1 MAMEEERCKEQ
12 FEQTKQ
18 WENMM
23 AQNLVQRAQD
33 LGRETAREMRHNRL
47 AGLQEGED
55 LDTFILKFEDAL
67 EGMKEPV
74 GEWVQHLASCL
85 NGAPASILAKHQYGN
100 QELGHSP
107 WKICSTH

>member
-12 FEQTKQ
+12 VEQTKQ

-33 LGRETAREMRHNRL
+33 LGRETAREMRRNRL
-47 AGLQEGED
+47 AGLPKYKEGED

-74 GEWVQHLASCL
+74 GEWV
-85 NGAPASILAKHQYGN
+85 
-100 QELGHSP
+100 
-107 WKICSTH
+107 